1 MSYDIGSKVRVVR
14 GEFRGRLGEI
24 VDHKSMLTG
33 IDRVLLPS
41 ASAKRLRERYQAGE
55 DQRSVK
61 LEFDFITGAPQ
72 ETTVIDIV
80 DLRPATRFQSG
91 L

>member
-1 MSYDIGSKVRVVR
+1 VSYDIGAKVRVVR

-24 VDHKSMLTG
+24 VDHKAMLLG

-41 ASAKRLRERYQAGE
+41 TSAMRLRERYQAS
-55 DQRSVK
+55 DSQRSVK
-61 LEFDFITGAPQ
+61 LEFDFVTGAPQ
-72 ETTVIDIV
+72 ETTVIDLA